1 MMPKHLYIGVEYKK
15 LLSEQYSVSFFLQVS
30 IHLQHEDNS
39 DGKSQLT
46 DYCLKVIGLETKS
59 CRILPLTYTTKYDT
73 T

>member
-39 DGKSQLT
+39 DGK
-46 DYCLKVIGLETKS
+46 
-59 CRILPLTYTTKYDT
+59 
-73 T
+73 